1 MVWWFTDGSYIL
13 FNCKLIIQ
21 KFDVIPKKVGTV
33 EKSRVSRANESERR
47 QEQDSYLGEG
57 APKVA
62 RCK

>member
-1 MVWWFTDGSYIL
+1 MSGSEMHSGSRAASTL
-13 FNCKLIIQ
+13 LT
-21 KFDVIPKKVGTV
+21 DVIPKKVGTV
-33 EKSRVSRANESERR
+33 EKSRVSRSNESERR